1 MLALLDLSDSV
12 ANNEN
17 YDISK
22 TDRKVLA
29 LDIDIREHNKKEIL
43 NNPFSKYIEMLE
55 GSSISEEIVNKVH
68 KTASN
73 YNNILIFLDSNHTH
87 DHVLAELNAY
97 AELTSVGSYI
107 VAFDTVIDYLPENH
121 LPNESNP
128 SISEARTYTRGNS
141 PMSAVREFLKHN
153 EDFEIDSE
161 IDNKLLISVAPCGYL
176 KRIK

>member
-1 MLALLDLSDSV
+1 MQRFSAL
-12 ANNEN
+12 
-17 YDISK
+17 
-22 TDRKVLA
+22 
-29 LDIDIREHNKKEIL
+29 IL
-43 NNPFSKYIEMLE
+43 
-55 GSSISEEIVNKVH
+55 
-68 KTASN
+68 
-73 YNNILIFLDSNHTH
+73 
-87 DHVLAELNAY
+87 LNAY

-141 PMSAVREFLKHN
+141 PMSAVKEFLKHN
-153 EDFEIDSE
+153 KDFEIDSE